1 MYMYMQVPTVKFREF
16 VRVGLWVQTQAALEY
31 AGVEA
36 HEVCWRYI
44 CTETN
49 DTTIQVKL

>member
-1 MYMYMQVPTVKFREF
+1 MYMYMQVPTVKLRES
-16 VRVGLWVQTQAALEY
+16 VPVGLWVQTQALEY
-31 AGVEA
+31 AGVET

-49 DTTIQVKL
+49 DTAIQVKL